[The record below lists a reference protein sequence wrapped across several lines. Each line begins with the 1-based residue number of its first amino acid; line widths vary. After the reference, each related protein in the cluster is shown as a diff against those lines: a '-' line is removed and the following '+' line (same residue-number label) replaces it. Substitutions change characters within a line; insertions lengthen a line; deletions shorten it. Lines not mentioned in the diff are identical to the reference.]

1 MKHPAAFSTN
11 TTNDTHEYV
20 AVLFEHLALTEG
32 KVHRYRL
39 NRTGR
44 QDATAASLPWTVLTD
59 VLFSDFSEAILRH
72 PNGSLLIFGLG
83 SVSKGITITVAAE
96 TPDLRAEV
104 IKDVNTLLPARM
116 PAPDREEVNVQF
128 WSLGANGAAR
138 SMTRTIGV
146 ANWGALKDNYTPGAQ
161 NGLGVLM
168 EPTFRPN
175 KAGQLMLWYGP
186 PGTGKTHALRAL
198 AWEWRKW
205 CSYHYIV
212 DPEVFFGGNAN
223 YMLDVLLNRD
233 SAPPSFQ
240 DDDDDESDRDSK
252 PKKEPQWRLLI
263 LEDSGELM
271 VPDAKQQTGQ
281 GLSRLLNVVDGL
293 IGQGLRIM
301 VLVTT
306 NEVLKKLHPAV
317 ARPGRCA
324 ARIEFGEFTKQDAG
338 LWLAKHDLNVASG
351 AFSLN
356 TTVPLAELFSM
367 IGDEQTISEAK
378 AMPVG
383 FA

>member
-1 MKHPAAFSTN
+1 MKIPSTF
-11 TTNDTHEYV
+11 TTSVTNDTHEYV
-20 AVLFEHLALTEG
+20 SVLFEHLALAEG
-32 KVHRYRL
+32 LVHRYRL
-39 NRTGR
+39 NRSGR
-44 QDATAASLPWTVLTD
+44 QDATPALLPWPIVTD
-59 VLFSDFSEAILRH
+59 VLFSDFSESILRH
-72 PNGSLLIFGLG
+72 PNGSILVFGFG
-83 SVSKGITITVAAE
+83 TVSKTFTVTVAAE
-96 TPDLRAEV
+96 THALRDEV
-104 IKDVNTLLPARM
+104 IKDVDALLPARQ
-116 PAPDREEVNVQF
+116 PSPDREEVNIQF
-128 WSLGANGAAR
+128 WTLGANGQAR

-146 ANWGALKDNYTPGAQ
+146 ANWPALRDNYTPQTLG
-161 NGLGVLM
+161 GLDTLM
-168 EPTFRPN
+168 DSAFRPN

-205 CSYHYIV
+205 CTYHYIV

-233 SAPPSFQ
+233 SSPSFSHSE
-240 DDDDDESDRDSK
+240 DDDESERDTP
-252 PKKEPQWRLLI
+252 PKKEPKWRLLI

-271 VPDAKQQTGQ
+271 VPDAKAQTGQ

-306 NEVLKKLHPAV
+306 NEILKKLHPAV

-338 LWLAKHDLNVASG
+338 LWLAKHDHDVASG
-351 AFSLN
+351 ALALN
-356 TTVPLAELFSM
+356 TTVPLAELFGI
-367 IGDEQTISEAK
+367 IGDEQTISEAR
-378 AMPVG
+378 ALPVG